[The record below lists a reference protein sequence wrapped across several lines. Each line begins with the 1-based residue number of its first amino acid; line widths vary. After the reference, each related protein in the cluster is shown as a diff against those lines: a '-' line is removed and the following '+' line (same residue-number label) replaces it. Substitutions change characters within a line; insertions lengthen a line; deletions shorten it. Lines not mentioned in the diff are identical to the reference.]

1 MADEQEKILSIRVNY
16 QEALD
21 GITKYKNAI
30 KELQETQKKLKGD
43 LEDGRI
49 SQKEYDDQMQEA
61 GAAIKVYQ
69 SDIRGLDKEIQNNIK
84 IQEAQEGSLVQLR
97 ARLSN
102 LTKEYDS
109 LSRKERENGETGAA
123 LRKSINETTTQL
135 KAAEE
140 GTQRYYRNVGNYENA
155 IKNTLGLQGQWFTQL
170 QSLAGLMHGGLRQA
184 AETVTVAI
192 RGVGKELLALLANP
206 VVAILAAVAAVFIA
220 LQKAVKSNEEAM
232 RAWNRIMAPLE
243 AILNVII
250 NAVQTA
256 AEWVVKYA
264 ESVGAAAMSVSR
276 WAESL
281 PIVGGLLKSVND
293 TIEENV
299 ELMKRQ
305 QALQDQERQN
315 EVLNAKEALKVAQ
328 LRQQAAAAS
337 DPAERIKNIEEALKV
352 EQRAMERERA
362 MAKERYEIAK
372 AKAEQTKNDKETNDE
387 LAKLEAAY
395 YKTEADYVQG
405 TIRMTSQL
413 RSAKEQLARDEAAAQ
428 KARTDAAKKGAEE
441 RKRIMEEEMKLEQE
455 AIKQANDL
463 FIRLIKDAYEQRR
476 AQIETSYDRQI
487 QAIRDKLAKEK
498 NLTETAIAEMNA
510 SISALY
516 QLRADELKELE
527 RTTNEERLKQAI
539 ADEEKRLNLIIE
551 TTKKGSQA
559 QYDARMALL
568 QQQQDAATAEIEQ
581 SALNEE
587 QKQERLSLIEQQ
599 YEQQRTELRVQQNQE
614 AMAAAQQ
621 AFEEQI
627 QQQTDNSLTQ
637 AELEMEQ
644 KKAALDALHQMEGE
658 SNDAFRAREL
668 EATKA
673 YTEAKKKYDNVQ
685 MVSEVN
691 KAKVIESTIGGMQK
705 VMEQFGEENKAMAIA
720 SKMLALAQIA
730 VSTGVAIA
738 EGVKQAQS
746 VPFPAN
752 IAAIATTVGTVL
764 GNIASAI
771 STVKSAKFA
780 EGGLVTGEGTG
791 TSDSIPAHL
800 SNGESV
806 MTAKATTMFAPLLST
821 LNQIGG
827 GVPIPSQAV
836 YTTPAATGSEGD
848 GMVLLTESFK
858 EAVSELPNPVV
869 SVQEINATQNRVEV
883 LEKLAT
889 I

>member
-1 MADEQEKILSIRVNY
+1 
-16 QEALD
+16 
-21 GITKYKNAI
+21 
-30 KELQETQKKLKGD
+30 
-43 LEDGRI
+43 
-49 SQKEYDDQMQEA
+49 
-61 GAAIKVYQ
+61 
-69 SDIRGLDKEIQNNIK
+69 
-84 IQEAQEGSLVQLR
+84 
-97 ARLSN
+97 
-102 LTKEYDS
+102 
-109 LSRKERENGETGAA
+109 
-123 LRKSINETTTQL
+123 
-135 KAAEE
+135 
-140 GTQRYYRNVGNYENA
+140 
-155 IKNTLGLQGQWFTQL
+155 
-170 QSLAGLMHGGLRQA
+170 
-184 AETVTVAI
+184 
-192 RGVGKELLALLANP
+192 
-206 VVAILAAVAAVFIA
+206 
-220 LQKAVKSNEEAM
+220 
-232 RAWNRIMAPLE
+232 MAPLE

-441 RKRIMEEEMKLEQE
+441 RNRIMEEEMKLEQE

-673 YTEAKKKYDNVQ
+673 YTDAKKKYDNVQ

-848 GMVLLTESFK
+848 GMVLLTESLK

-869 SVQEINATQNRVEV
+869 SVQEINATQNRVAV